1 MAKITDKI
9 ISELL
14 KLKTDGGLYHRE
26 AKDLEFKESFNLA
39 GIGEYLKDFSAF
51 ANNQGGYLIF
61 GVTNSPRKLKGLSE
75 RSKSQFT
82 AIDEERIS
90 GFINEYFSPYIDWE
104 IGNYEIEGNFFGIL
118 YIYKSSQK
126 PVICKKDNSDIL
138 KNGHIYYRYA
148 GRTQV
153 VEFAE
158 LSHIIE
164 NRIRDNNDLWVQKVK
179 SIGEAGPSNIGIL
192 NTQKGIIE
200 SAGRSLLIDED
211 LIKKIKFI
219 KEGQFSE
226 KYGAKT
232 LKLVGDVSS
241 IEKVEIEKIVKKR
254 LIDEY
259 PLSYEKLEKEIRRLI
274 PGIKV
279 NRIQRIMKDNNIKS
293 DVTYSAYNFRNK
305 DQEDEYRK
313 TGVIPQATASLYNHK
328 AVDFIVKIIN
338 NENNYEPI

>member
-313 TGVIPQATASLYNHK
+313 TGVIPQATASLYNQK

>member
-1 MAKITDKI
+1 MAKITDKL

-313 TGVIPQATASLYNHK
+313 TGVIPQATASLYNQK

-338 NENNYEPI
+338 NENNL